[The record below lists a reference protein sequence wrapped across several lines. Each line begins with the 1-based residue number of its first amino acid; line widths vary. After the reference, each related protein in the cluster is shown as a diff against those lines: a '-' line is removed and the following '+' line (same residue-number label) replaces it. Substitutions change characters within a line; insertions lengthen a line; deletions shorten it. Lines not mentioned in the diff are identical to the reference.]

1 MKFLVLELLERLVFA
16 RLTNSVAHCAPV
28 GLTIELFDLYCLR
41 APGTNDLEFHVKA
54 PFKKEKGDRALMIE
68 LRPPYVAIR
77 VTVCAKRSVNTQTVE

>member
-1 MKFLVLELLERLVFA
+1 MSHSALAE
-16 RLTNSVAHCAPV
+16 
-28 GLTIELFDLYCLR
+28 LTIELFDLHCLR

-77 VTVCAKRSVNTQTVE
+77 VTVCAKRSVNTQTAH